1 MAVRVGPGTAQTAGV
16 AFLPGLVLAR
26 RYHDEVVAPILRGR
40 LPGLRYAAGL
50 LDGGSEVLGLDTARS
65 TDHDWGPR
73 VNVFVGTADAAAI
86 PRMSAVLDA
95 DLPADFLGWPTRF
108 AGDDGRLGVADAA
121 GTRHGVTVDEVAG
134 WWRRRL
140 GFDPMAGVGTTDWLA
155 SPTQRLAEATGG
167 EVFHDGLD
175 GALTARRAALRWY
188 PPDVWRYVLAAV
200 WTRIAQA
207 EHLPGRCAEVGDELG
222 SRIVTGGIARDLLRL
237 GLLLR
242 RRWPP
247 YDKWLG
253 TAFGRLPGAAPAVA
267 ALAGATG
274 PGDWTRRQ
282 AGLVEA
288 LETMARWTDETGLAA
303 PVRARAV
310 PFHGRPFLVLP
321 AERVAAALRA
331 AVTDPALRDRPP
343 LGAVDQYVHSV
354 DVLSDAT
361 RIRGVADGLWS
372 GTVTD
377 R

>member
-1 MAVRVGPGTAQTAGV
+1 MS
-16 AFLPGLVLAR
+16 FLPGLVLAR

-40 LPGLRYAAGL
+40 LPALRYAAGL

-73 VNVFVGTADAAAI
+73 LQLFVGPADVAAI
-86 PRMSAVLDA
+86 PRIRAALDS
-95 DLPADFLGWPTRF
+95 DLPAEFLGWPTRF
-108 AGDDGRLGVADAA
+108 AGDGRLGVADAA
-121 GTRHGVTVDEVAG
+121 GTRHGVTVDESAA

-140 GFDPMAGVGTTDWLA
+140 GFDPMAGVGTADWLA
-155 SPTQRLAEATGG
+155 SPTQRLAEVTGG

-175 GALTARRAALRWY
+175 GALTARRAAMRWY

-207 EHLPGRCAEVGDELG
+207 EHLPGRCAEVGDEVG
-222 SRIVTGGIARDLLRL
+222 SRVVTGGIARDVLRL
-237 GLLLR
+237 GLLLH

-253 TAFGRLPGAAPAVA
+253 TTFGRLPGAAPAVA
-267 ALAGATG
+267 ALAEATG

-288 LETMARWTDETGLAA
+288 LETMARWTDDTALAA
-303 PVRARAV
+303 PVRARAG
-310 PFHGRPFLVLP
+310 PFHRRPFLVLG

-331 AVTDPALRDRPP
+331 AVTDPALRDRPL

-354 DVLSDAT
+354 DVLSDAS
-361 RIRGVADGLWS
+361 RARRVADGLFR
-372 GTVTD
+372 GAVTD
-377 R
+377 RW

>member
-1 MAVRVGPGTAQTAGV
+1 MV
-16 AFLPGLVLAR
+16 FLPGLVLAR

-50 LDGGSEVLGLDTARS
+50 LDGGSEVLGLDTTRS

-73 VNVFVGTADAAAI
+73 VQLFVGPADVAAI
-86 PRMSAVLDA
+86 PQLGAVLDA
-95 DLPADFLGWPTRF
+95 DLPTEFLGWPTRF
-108 AGDDGRLGVADAA
+108 VGDDGRLGVADAA
-121 GTRHGVTVDEVAG
+121 GTRHGVTVDELAA

-140 GFDPMAGVGTTDWLA
+140 GFDPAHGVEVADWLA
-155 SPTQRLAEATGG
+155 SPTQRLAEVTGG

-200 WTRIAQA
+200 WTRVAQA
-207 EHLPGRCAEVGDELG
+207 EHLPGRCAEVGDEVG
-222 SRIVTGGIARDLLRL
+222 SRVVTGGLARDVLRL

-253 TAFGRLPGAAPAVA
+253 TAFGRLPGAAPTVA
-267 ALAGATG
+267 ALAEATG
-274 PGDWTRRQ
+274 PGGWPRRQ

-288 LETMARWTDETGLAA
+288 LEAMARWTDETGLAA
-303 PVRARAV
+303 PVGARAV
-310 PFHGRPFLVLP
+310 PFHGRPFLVLR
-321 AERVAAALRA
+321 AERVAAALRV
-331 AVTDPALRDRPP
+331 AVTDPTLRDRPL

-354 DVLSDAT
+354 DVLTDAT
-361 RIRGVADGLWS
+361 RARRVADGLWS